1 MLQQIQYTV
10 VNQIFVFRKS
20 ANCQFGRAV
29 GIRAADSDTTLVQHV
44 IVKPYIA
51 RPAWPSGSALCA
63 ECRAPTG
70 TQERGYLAPA
80 PGALPGTFPGL
91 RSVLD
96 RGVGETLVAV
106 GFAAAAAA
114 LLLGGRGVGVGEGE
128 SLTPGVAA
136 A

>member
-1 MLQQIQYTV
+1 V
-10 VNQIFVFRKS
+10 PS
-20 ANCQFGRAV
+20 AVHPLGR
-29 GIRAADSDTTLVQHV
+29 R
-44 IVKPYIA
+44 
-51 RPAWPSGSALCA
+51 
-63 ECRAPTG
+63 
-70 TQERGYLAPA
+70 RGYLAPA

-114 LLLGGRGVGVGEGE
+114 LLLGGQGE